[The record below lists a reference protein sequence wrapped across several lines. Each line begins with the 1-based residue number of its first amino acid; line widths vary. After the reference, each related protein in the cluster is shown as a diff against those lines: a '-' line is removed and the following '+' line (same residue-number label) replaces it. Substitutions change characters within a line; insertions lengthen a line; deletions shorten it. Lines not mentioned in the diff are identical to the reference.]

1 MQLLYNLAAI
11 LVVIL
16 IIPVFM
22 VRAIREKGFVERI
35 KQCLGFLPDEELAR
49 VAKKNCIWVHAAS
62 VGEIVAASPLIK
74 EFRKKFPK
82 SPILISVVTTSG
94 YEMAHRIIHDC
105 DAIIY
110 FPMDLPWLAG
120 HVVRRIAPRV
130 FLPVETELWPN
141 FLKAAR
147 EMHIPVMMVNG
158 RISDKSVKTY
168 HHLHSLLDDMIGTV
182 TKFAMQSPID
192 ADYIMRLG
200 ADPSLVV
207 VTGNTKFDQT
217 YTDVSTRDKKALLR
231 ELGLVHNQGIFLA
244 GSTHKG
250 ENEYVLKAFSELR
263 KTLPQAKLIIAPREL
278 LTVGKVVSLC
288 KEAGYKVARRTELN
302 AHPSEGHDIVVLDTI
317 GELGKVYSIGTVI
330 YVGGSLIPHG
340 GHNILEPAAHGKAII
355 VGYNMFNFKDTH
367 TLFTKRNACIT
378 VNNVNELCQETVRL
392 FSDVETRQRM
402 EQETLAIIN
411 ENKGAA
417 KKSAQILYDLLE
429 EVETARLSRG
439 LIHTTDKAENLQSY
453 FFQLVHSREQH
464 GFLMN
469 ILIAFLY
476 LGSLLFALGVNI
488 KLLAYKCGLFR
499 KTKIGCYVISLGN
512 ITVGGTGKTPTA
524 QCLAREIREL
534 GYKVVILNRG
544 YRAKWKGKVGIV
556 SDGKQLYMDAAE
568 AGDEAFMLA
577 KHLPEVPVLIGPER
591 AITGAYA
598 VEHFGAEVAILDDG
612 YQHWQLDRDMD
623 ILLVDAVSVFGNGYM
638 LPRGTL
644 REPISHI
651 DRARVCLMTKVDQSS
666 EKSRGYIRSMVSKYN
681 KEALIVESIHQ
692 PRCLI
697 RLDDW
702 FRNISADGIPVS
714 ELKDKKVMAL
724 SAIGNPSSFEQTLS
738 NIGAVVVESLR
749 FPDHHDYTVR
759 ELLDVVNQAHQMDAE
774 AIVITEKDAVK
785 VPQLPRADFERQ
797 YSLPIYVICVEVNFL
812 EGKDDF
818 RQLLEKNLAENIAHH
833 TDIKPVVPV
842 KKTAFGEEDFEDTE
856 QHDNNN
862 AD

>member
-1 MQLLYNLAAI
+1 M
-11 LVVIL
+11 
-16 IIPVFM
+16 
-22 VRAIREKGFVERI
+22 
-35 KQCLGFLPDEELAR
+35 
-49 VAKKNCIWVHAAS
+49 
-62 VGEIVAASPLIK
+62 
-74 EFRKKFPK
+74 
-82 SPILISVVTTSG
+82 
-94 YEMAHRIIHDC
+94 
-105 DAIIY
+105 
-110 FPMDLPWLAG
+110 
-120 HVVRRIAPRV
+120 
-130 FLPVETELWPN
+130 
-141 FLKAAR
+141 
-147 EMHIPVMMVNG
+147 
-158 RISDKSVKTY
+158 
-168 HHLHSLLDDMIGTV
+168 
-182 TKFAMQSPID
+182 
-192 ADYIMRLG
+192 
-200 ADPSLVV
+200 
-207 VTGNTKFDQT
+207 
-217 YTDVSTRDKKALLR
+217 
-231 ELGLVHNQGIFLA
+231 
-244 GSTHKG
+244 
-250 ENEYVLKAFSELR
+250 
-263 KTLPQAKLIIAPREL
+263 
-278 LTVGKVVSLC
+278 
-288 KEAGYKVARRTELN
+288 
-302 AHPSEGHDIVVLDTI
+302 
-317 GELGKVYSIGTVI
+317 
-330 YVGGSLIPHG
+330 
-340 GHNILEPAAHGKAII
+340 
-355 VGYNMFNFKDTH
+355 
-367 TLFTKRNACIT
+367 
-378 VNNVNELCQETVRL
+378 
-392 FSDVETRQRM
+392 
-402 EQETLAIIN
+402 
-411 ENKGAA
+411 
-417 KKSAQILYDLLE
+417 
-429 EVETARLSRG
+429 SRG